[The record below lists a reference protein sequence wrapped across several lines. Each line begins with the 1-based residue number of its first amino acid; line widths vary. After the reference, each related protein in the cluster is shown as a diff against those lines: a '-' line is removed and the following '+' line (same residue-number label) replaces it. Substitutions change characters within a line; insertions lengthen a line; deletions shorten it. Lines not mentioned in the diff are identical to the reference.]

1 LESYTKHF
9 SQFSD
14 GEAMHPDYRKGLL
27 RLQSDL
33 DQRIAEAESLVENA
47 NMPVPEWGRANE
59 ALRDLGTN

>member
-1 LESYTKHF
+1 
-9 SQFSD
+9 
-14 GEAMHPDYRKGLL
+14 MHPDYRKGLL